1 MRASTSTDSV
11 IPSRMGIPTA
21 CLTSLNR
28 HKALSNYHSPADVP
42 ENLSY
47 GTVAC
52 ATDLAE
58 AVIREL
64 APPG

>member
-1 MRASTSTDSV
+1 
-11 IPSRMGIPTA
+11 MGIPTA
-21 CLTSLNR
+21 CLISLNR
-28 HKALSNYHSPADVP
+28 HKGLSNYHSPTDVP

-47 GTVAC
+47 ATIAC

-58 AVIREL
+58 AVTRRL